1 MKRFDEMSFSQRI
14 VWRVRLLWALL
25 AAMLV
30 YMVVVAELGGGDS
43 RIMTP
48 LADGASRLIF
58 FGGLIYVG
66 YRIRYNKKLLRDRL
80 KLKAQQMKEQ
90 DERNQYLH
98 DKSGGMVVDIL
109 LVLLLI
115 ATCTAAL
122 FDMSAFYT
130 AYAILL
136 AAAALKGIVWYLANR
151 GMV

>member
-1 MKRFDEMSFSQRI
+1 MKRFDEMSFSQKI
-14 VWRVRLLWALL
+14 AWRVRLLWALL
-25 AAMLV
+25 VGMLI
-30 YMVVVAELGGGDS
+30 YMVAVAELGGGDS

-48 LADGASRLIF
+48 LADNASRLIF

-80 KLKAQQMKEQ
+80 KMKAQQMKEQ

-98 DKSGGMVVDIL
+98 DKSGGLVVDIL

-115 ATCTAAL
+115 AACTAAL
-122 FDMSAFYT
+122 FDMSAFYM

-151 GMV
+151 GRI